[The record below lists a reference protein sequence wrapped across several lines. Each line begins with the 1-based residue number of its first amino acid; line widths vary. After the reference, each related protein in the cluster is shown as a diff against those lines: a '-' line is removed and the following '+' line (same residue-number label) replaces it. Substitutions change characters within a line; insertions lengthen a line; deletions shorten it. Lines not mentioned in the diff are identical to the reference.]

1 MKDLNFIQNC
11 VEKDIRPT
19 IKGKEDKNMNC
30 PYCNKSLKNV
40 IDFKD
45 TSIDSEIICPF
56 CRGVSIICHEEC
68 IDANEEVVDIYYLDK
83 M

>member
-1 MKDLNFIQNC
+1 MICDRDN
-11 VEKDIRPT
+11 
-19 IKGKEDKNMNC
+19 KENKNMNC
-30 PYCNKSLKNV
+30 PYCNKFLKNL

-45 TSIDSEIICPF
+45 TSINSEIICPF